1 MPDEIDTSPSA
12 HQRRRPQQGVRRSD
26 PIERFS
32 PAQIRI
38 VSDSTAMAEELVS
51 NRYKMS
57 ASQWLRPRYDIRTAA
72 DLTATEIVDGP
83 LAQIIRY
90 SGQLGASP
98 LGSAAFDFYKICLQD
113 HAILPALRRFPRP
126 ALLPFVLYIMVH
138 ELVHIVRFGQF
149 LQCFEASAAEADAEE
164 RRVHHKTGEILAGL
178 RLEGLPAVLRF
189 YANRQ
194 QPMERLRVGT

>member
-1 MPDEIDTSPSA
+1 MHAPTPSNP
-12 HQRRRPQQGVRRSD
+12 RRRTLSPEGKRSD
-26 PIERFS
+26 PHKRFS

-38 VSDSTAMAEELVS
+38 VSASTAMAEELVS
-51 NRYKMS
+51 NAYKMS

-72 DLTATEIVDGP
+72 DLNDREIVDGP

-90 SGQLGASP
+90 TGQLGASP

-113 HAILPALRRFPRP
+113 HAILQALGRFPQP
-126 ALLPFVLYIMVH
+126 ALLPFSLYIMVH

-149 LQCFEASAAEADAEE
+149 LQCFEATTAEAEAEE
-164 RRVHHKTGEILAGL
+164 HRVHHRTGEILAGL
-178 RLEGLPAVLRF
+178 RLDGLPVVLAF

-194 QPMERLRVGT
+194 QPMDRLQVGG